1 MGKGKTGLDMNKD
14 KRFSAK
20 GVKILLTMVLGAL
33 SFLDVTHAQEPK
45 TQDLGEVLA
54 LSECRL
60 YAPRIDDVICTVAV
74 VPLEIKAIVV
84 SRRPVSQLRRNGKR
98 IRRRIRRR
106 VFSDADGH
114 LTSLRRNLPA
124 GSYRIRLVSVRTG
137 QASFSTK
144 NLLVAP
150 RVLKVGKA
158 EPQFLAIQHKD
169 WDEAPIVVDY

>member
-1 MGKGKTGLDMNKD
+1 MNKD

-33 SFLDVTHAQEPK
+33 SFLDVTHAQERE

-74 VPLEIKAIVV
+74 VPLEIRAVVV

-124 GSYRIRLVSVRTG
+124 GSYRIRLVSVRTA
-137 QASFSTK
+137 QVSFSIQ
-144 NLLVAP
+144 NLIVAP
-150 RVLKVGKA
+150 RILKVGKA

>member
-1 MGKGKTGLDMNKD
+1 M
-14 KRFSAK
+14 
-20 GVKILLTMVLGAL
+20 
-33 SFLDVTHAQEPK
+33 
-45 TQDLGEVLA
+45 
-54 LSECRL
+54 
-60 YAPRIDDVICTVAV
+60 
-74 VPLEIKAIVV
+74 
-84 SRRPVSQLRRNGKR
+84 SQLRRNGKR